1 MDSLITLG
9 AFIIAN
15 APNLVGFLIP
25 PVVEVLNKDVHG
37 ANERFLVTVFTCL
50 LAATILHWGELLYGS
65 PEQLL
70 TSAGI
75 IFTESQVVFKLYFQN
90 SWVRWKIQ
98 TKIGGEGDKIEK
110 PIG

>member
-1 MDSLITLG
+1 MDFLISAG
-9 AFIIAN
+9 ALIIAN
-15 APNLVGFLIP
+15 APHLVGFLMP
-25 PVVEVLNKDVHG
+25 PIVEVLNKDVKG
-37 ANERFLVTVFTCL
+37 ANERFLVTVFVCL
-50 LAATILHWGELLYGS
+50 LAATILHWNELIYGS

-70 TSAGI
+70 ASAGI

-98 TKIGGEGDKIEK
+98 TKMDGEGEKIEK